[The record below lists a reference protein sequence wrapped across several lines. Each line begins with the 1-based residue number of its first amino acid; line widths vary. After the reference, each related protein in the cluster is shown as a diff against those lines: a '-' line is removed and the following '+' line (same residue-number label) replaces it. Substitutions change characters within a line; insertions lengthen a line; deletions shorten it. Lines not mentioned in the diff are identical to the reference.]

1 MANYSQAVD
10 YFRDN
15 NLNFYLTQDE
25 FYFTDNGCIRPI
37 LDFCVDSP
45 EDLNPQYWKRYIF
58 IWPIGVM
65 HYNIDAKPP
74 RKRLVKPPSE
84 AVSEVISE
92 SPETSWFLKFI
103 WMNLMKKMFFKL
115 GKDEISNCK
124 PNLVEIFFRRKRFLP
139 KLRR

>member
-1 MANYSQAVD
+1 MKTSETFCGVSGHGFFYRRLFPWIRIHELRYFTPTQIPPKLWQITARLFY

-25 FYFTDNGCIRPI
+25 FYFKENGCARPI

-74 RKRLVKPPSE
+74 RQPLSKPPSE

-92 SPETSWFLKFI
+92 SPE
-103 WMNLMKKMFFKL
+103 N
-115 GKDEISNCK
+115 
-124 PNLVEIFFRRKRFLP
+124 
-139 KLRR
+139 

>member
-1 MANYSQAVD
+1 MDSFTADFSHGSGFTNCAISPRHKYLSNCGKLQPGCGL
-10 YFRDN
+10 FPGIIG
-15 NLNFYLTQDE
+15 LNFYLTQDE

-92 SPETSWFLKFI
+92 SPE
-103 WMNLMKKMFFKL
+103 N
-115 GKDEISNCK
+115 
-124 PNLVEIFFRRKRFLP
+124 
-139 KLRR
+139 